1 MSHLSHM
8 PSISKFLKVANLDQ
22 EPIGVGVPVSG
33 LRAILDK
40 NINCQGF
47 KKLQQNFE
55 TNLS

>member
-1 MSHLSHM
+1 M
-8 PSISKFLKVANLDQ
+8 PSISKFLKVVNLEK
-22 EPIGVGVPVSG
+22 EPIGVGVPISG
-33 LRAILDK
+33 LGAILDK